1 MWFSDYVWI
10 VCFRTQSCE
19 FLLLLCTVASPLHSL
34 LFPFSL
40 GLALQWRLRPGL
52 HHTYR
57 RRRLSL
63 AGFYVVLLAT
73 RDWRLRL
80 NTAHTLLTMAW
91 RWRFLCCWRTSKS
104 SPMLPRSA
112 SHMPICRT
120 HALWIPCVP
129 TAAHW
134 LRCSSPPT
142 LSGHALQWSQSKPR
156 MRALSL
162 EWLGQNI
169 HVECKLNYQIWWHG
183 ADLNTTSLQ
192 FAHRIL
198 FLRILSLSLS
208 LSFFMVVG
216 QPTELQVFFNTH
228 LCWQRVM
235 GPLNPGC
242 FDCFPLACPV
252 LASFSTSF
260 STYAFP
266 FQILCLD
273 GTRFLPNW
281 HKFFWLIA
289 ATYIAISRREES
301 PYMVVNRIREVSPKC
316 PKHSGFGIVVQL
328 YILYVYIYIFIINII

>member
-1 MWFSDYVWI
+1 MTSASGPTSHVQ
-10 VCFRTQSCE
+10 TEEAESCRILCGPAGYKGLTTALE
-19 FLLLLCTVASPLHSL
+19 HGSYLAHYGVTMAIPVLLTHIEILTDAAKVSL
-34 LFPFSL
+34 PYAHLSHPRLVNSVRANCGALAAVLFPTDFERARTSVKPIK
-40 GLALQWRLRPGL
+40 AA
-52 HHTYR
+52 Y
-57 RRRLSL
+57 
-63 AGFYVVLLAT
+63 AGFVT
-73 RDWRLRL
+73 GM
-80 NTAHTLLTMAW
+80 TGTEHTCWMQAELSNMMAW
-91 RWRFLCCWRTSKS
+91 RWFK
-104 SPMLPRSA
+104 
-112 SHMPICRT
+112 H
-120 HALWIPCVP
+120 HIPPVCP
-129 TAAHW
+129 SYTF
-134 LRCSSPPT
+134 SEDS
-142 LSGHALQWSQSKPR
+142 
-156 MRALSL
+156 
-162 EWLGQNI
+162 
-169 HVECKLNYQIWWHG
+169 
-183 ADLNTTSLQ
+183 
-192 FAHRIL
+192 F
-198 FLRILSLSLS
+198 SLS

-328 YILYVYIYIFIINII
+328 YILYVYIYIYLL